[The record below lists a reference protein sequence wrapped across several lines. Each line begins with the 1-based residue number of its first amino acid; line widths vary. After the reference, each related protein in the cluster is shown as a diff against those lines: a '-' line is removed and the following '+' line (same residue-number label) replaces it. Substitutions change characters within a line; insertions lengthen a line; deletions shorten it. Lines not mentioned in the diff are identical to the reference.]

1 VVPTNEL
8 LNVLPR
14 TAAGQRAS
22 WVWQRLREVAAGA
35 PPPPAVELAEQYA
48 PRWLDEVP
56 VAGVFS
62 QLAPLTSAVA
72 RAHEEAASR
81 PNELKMLLEL
91 SDGSVLRFRCE
102 VEATPPH
109 RIVFQ
114 LVSPAMAPSKYVD
127 RRVKRDGRDVNIR
140 DFGGEGPLLL
150 LWHGSGCDVTVWEA
164 VVPHLR
170 SFRVIAQDLPGHGG
184 SALTRLSASDAIAD
198 ADALLASLDLGKPV
212 VVGHSVGGWL
222 ALRFATTRPCRAL
235 VGLDGP
241 SALDYDAMDLHADHP
256 GLVPDPPDVPAELAK
271 LRCPAMIVLC
281 SGASEAEKQ
290 WMAPFRVGL
299 SEHLAER
306 HPEIRVQW
314 QPSDHMV
321 VLSDPERTAA
331 LIGEFLNTAI

>member
-1 VVPTNEL
+1 
-8 LNVLPR
+8 
-14 TAAGQRAS
+14 
-22 WVWQRLREVAAGA
+22 
-35 PPPPAVELAEQYA
+35 VELAEQYA

-184 SALTRLSASDAIAD
+184 SALTRLSASDTIAD

-222 ALRFATTRPCRAL
+222 ALRLQRHVLVGHWSAWTGPPRWITTRWTSTRTTRASCQIHRMCQQSW
-235 VGLDGP
+235 P
-241 SALDYDAMDLHADHP
+241 SF
-256 GLVPDPPDVPAELAK
+256 DVP
-271 LRCPAMIVLC
+271 R
-281 SGASEAEKQ
+281 
-290 WMAPFRVGL
+290 
-299 SEHLAER
+299 
-306 HPEIRVQW
+306 
-314 QPSDHMV
+314 
-321 VLSDPERTAA
+321 
-331 LIGEFLNTAI
+331 